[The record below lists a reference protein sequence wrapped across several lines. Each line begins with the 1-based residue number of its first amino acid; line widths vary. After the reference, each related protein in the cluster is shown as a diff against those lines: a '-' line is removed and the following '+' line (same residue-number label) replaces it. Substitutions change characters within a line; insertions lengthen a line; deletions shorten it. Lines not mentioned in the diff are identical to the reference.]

1 MNISD
6 QDKIELL
13 TNSHVIA
20 VIGLS
25 PKENRPSHRVAKYLQ
40 ELSYT
45 VVPVRPAVKM
55 ILGEKVY
62 KSLSDI
68 PFKVDLVNVFR
79 ASQYIADIV
88 DECIQCGIDAIWL
101 QEGVI
106 DEDAAKKA
114 KKSGMT
120 VIMDQCIYKEIV
132 RLGISLVDTEQK

>member
-1 MNISD
+1 MNLSD

-40 ELSYT
+40 EFSYT

-79 ASQYIADIV
+79 ASQYIPDIV

-101 QEGVI
+101 QEGI
-106 DEDAAKKA
+106 IHEDAAKKA
-114 KKSGMT
+114 EKSGMT
-120 VIMDQCIYKEIV
+120 VIMDQCVYKEIV

>member
-1 MNISD
+1 MNLSD

-40 ELSYT
+40 EFSYT

-79 ASQYIADIV
+79 ASQYIPDIV
-88 DECIQCGIDAIWL
+88 DECIQCGIKAIWL

-106 DEDAAKKA
+106 HEDAAKKA
-114 KKSGMT
+114 EKSGMT
-120 VIMDQCIYKEIV
+120 VIMDQCVYKEIV